1 MYINSSKRFMIVD
14 NNLMSLMLFKK
25 LFGQYFEAVDT
36 ENSYSEMIA
45 RLVSGHKPDIIL
57 ADLDLSRVSG
67 LDLLKA
73 IKQNKA
79 LQHIPVILM
88 SVCFTERVVAFAM
101 QAGASAC
108 INKPLSTMD
117 YTAFCENV
125 ISLIGEESKENVL
138 KAS

>member
-1 MYINSSKRFMIVD
+1 MYNSSKRFMIVD

-25 LFGQYFEAVDT
+25 LFSQYFEAVDT

-45 RLVSGHKPDIIL
+45 RLVSGHRPDIIL

-88 SVCFTERVVAFAM
+88 SVCLTDRIVAYAM

-108 INKPLSTMD
+108 ITKPLSTID
-117 YTAFCENV
+117 YATFCENV
-125 ISLIGEESKENVL
+125 VSLIGESEERIL
-138 KAS
+138 KVS